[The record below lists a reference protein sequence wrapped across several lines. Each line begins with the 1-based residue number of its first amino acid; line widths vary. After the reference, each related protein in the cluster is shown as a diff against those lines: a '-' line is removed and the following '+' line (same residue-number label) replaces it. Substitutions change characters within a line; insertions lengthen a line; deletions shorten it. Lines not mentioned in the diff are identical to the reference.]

1 MPTGEEKGKDS
12 IIISSIFQVL
22 EAWKN
27 EDWLLDLLG
36 S

>member
-1 MPTGEEKGKDS
+1 MLTGKGKEN
-12 IIISSIFQVL
+12 ITVSSIFQVL

-27 EDWLLDLLG
+27 GDWLLGVLR